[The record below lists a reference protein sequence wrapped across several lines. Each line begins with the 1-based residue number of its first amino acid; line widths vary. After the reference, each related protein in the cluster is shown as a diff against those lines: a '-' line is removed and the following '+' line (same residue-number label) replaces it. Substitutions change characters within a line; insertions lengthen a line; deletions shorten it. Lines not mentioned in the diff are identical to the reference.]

1 MDVNR
6 IAKRLMNDIKVEL
19 QDEFDKNFERKAFFD
34 RSWKP
39 RTEYTTRGS
48 LLLVTGTL
56 RRSISAKVEGMRV
69 VFLSSV
75 EYASVHNEGLK
86 AGRGAGFDMPKRQFI
101 GTAIAVKDAIRRVVD
116 TNVERIDKE
125 IEKMLRKG
133 MKKK

>member
-6 IAKRLMNDIKVEL
+6 IVKRLMNDIKVEL

-34 RSWKP
+34 RPWKP

-75 EYASVHNEGLK
+75 GYASVHNEGLK